1 MHRPRRPYGGQSDR
15 VVRRLPDLLDGSA
28 RGAAQG
34 LPDVPSIGGGAAP
47 PSDGRGRWNLS
58 LSYSYE
64 IYNTATLPNGTVLAP
79 FLRLPWMHDFLP
91 DRNVPRYF
99 SALPEDVFSGM
110 GTPSVANAAVIH
122 IGATG
127 NLVYRW

>member
-1 MHRPRRPYGGQSDR
+1 MALSAYLGAQ
-15 VVRRLPDLLDGSA
+15 LDGRFA
-28 RGAAQG
+28 
-34 LPDVPSIGGGAAP
+34 
-47 PSDGRGRWNLS
+47 
-58 LSYSYE
+58 
-64 IYNTATLPNGTVLAP
+64 LPNGTVLAP